1 MKYAYLAFNLA
12 LIAILAIIVLKSG
25 CNDTKIE
32 GNGINIKKYDV
43 VKYVTDTQYV
53 EKKITIIK
61 NGKDIYHDTT
71 IYESVPYMD
80 SIQMQEKLKEYYA
93 KNVSKDTIKIDSGYV
108 YINDTIQ
115 MNRILNRRLSVDVKY
130 PVITK
135 EVFYKEK
142 KRVQVYAGANGS
154 VSRDGNFLG
163 AGVGLMLKTK
173 SDRLYGIGAGF
184 DQAKNL
190 NINGSIYIK
199 L

>member
-12 LIAILAIIVLKSG
+12 LIGILAIIVLKSG

-32 GNGINIKKYDV
+32 GNGINVKKYDV

-108 YINDTIQ
+108 YIKDTIQ
-115 MNRILNRRLSVDVKY
+115 MNRILNRQLSVDMKY

-135 EVFYKEK
+135 EVFYNEK

-173 SDRLYGIGAGF
+173 SDRLYGVGAGF
-184 DQAKNL
+184 DQSKNL

>member
-93 KNVSKDTIKIDSGYV
+93 KNVSNDTIKVDSGYV
-108 YINDTIQ
+108 YIKDTIQ
-115 MNRILNRRLSVDVKY
+115 MNRILNRQLSIDMKY

-163 AGVGLMLKTK
+163 AGVGLILKTK

>member
-12 LIAILAIIVLKSG
+12 LIGILAIIVLKSG
-25 CNDTKIE
+25 CDDTKVE
-32 GNGINIKKYDV
+32 GNGINIKKYNV

-61 NGKDIYHDTT
+61 NGKDIHRDTI
-71 IYESVPYMD
+71 IYQPVPYMD
-80 SIQMQEKLKEYYA
+80 SIQLQEKLKEYYA
-93 KNVSKDTIKIDSGYV
+93 KNVLNDTIKVDSGYV
-108 YINDTIQ
+108 YIKDTIQ
-115 MNRILNRRLSVDVKY
+115 MNKILNRRLSVDMKY

-135 EVFYKEK
+135 EVFYKEN
-142 KRVQVYAGANGS
+142 KRVQVYAGANGN
-154 VSRDGNFLG
+154 VSKDGNFLG
-163 AGVGLMLKTK
+163 AGVGLILKTK

-190 NINGSIYIK
+190 NINGSIYVK